1 MNLTVRTTAA
11 LAVAAVALIA
21 AYGTADASCHT
32 LAPGRHRAA
41 VAASGGGHDPAND
54 MAVDEDG
61 RPGLAEG

>member
-1 MNLTVRTTAA
+1 
-11 LAVAAVALIA
+11 
-21 AYGTADASCHT
+21 
-32 LAPGRHRAA
+32 